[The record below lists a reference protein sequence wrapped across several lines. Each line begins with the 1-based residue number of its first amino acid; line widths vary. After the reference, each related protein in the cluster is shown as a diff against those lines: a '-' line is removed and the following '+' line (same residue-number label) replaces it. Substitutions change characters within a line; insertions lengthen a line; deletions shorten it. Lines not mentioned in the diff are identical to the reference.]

1 MFKIKCIV
9 NFKKYRSRKKKFRFG
24 GVKMAK
30 SNKIEKTE
38 ELIAGYQGI
47 ECLWSVLSPSYKDRS
62 LRQMALTNLSY
73 FGNGH

>member
-1 MFKIKCIV
+1 
-9 NFKKYRSRKKKFRFG
+9 
-24 GVKMAK
+24 MAK
-30 SNKIEKTE
+30 SNKIEKNE